1 MGAIVGRR
9 PAWTMALVALFVIGS
24 VDGFGTPARAQVQR
38 SGEPPESAQANQA
51 AQANLTGDWGGLRS
65 YLARNGITF
74 TLNHTNDFLANV
86 AGGIKPGAVGI
97 GVFQPQLDIDMGK
110 LAGLDGGHFH
120 THGLVTDGPLFSAT
134 YLGNI
139 LAASNLEAGPVAR
152 LYSFW
157 YEQSAFNDRFS
168 VRAGLM
174 SADSLFLQS
183 KTAANFINNGISWPT
198 FLAANLAAAGPAYP
212 LPDPGIRVLI
222 KPADNVAF

>member
-9 PAWTMALVALFVIGS
+9 PARTMALVALFVIGS
-24 VDGFGTPARAQVQR
+24 VNGFGTPALAQVQR
-38 SGEPPESAQANQA
+38 SGEPSEAT
-51 AQANLTGDWGGLRS
+51 QANLTGDWGGLRS
-65 YLARNGITF
+65 YLARNGISF
-74 TLNHTNDFLANV
+74 TLNYTNDFLANV

-97 GVFQPQLDIDMGK
+97 GVFQSQFDIDMGK

-120 THGLVTDGPLFSAT
+120 THGLVTDGPPFSAT

-183 KTAANFINNGISWPT
+183 KTAASSTTASAGRH
-198 FLAANLAAAGPAYP
+198 FLPP
-212 LPDPGIRVLI
+212 IFR
-222 KPADNVAF
+222 PADRPIRFRTQAFAC